1 MLLTLDMAT
10 IVVFAAHNDD
20 HALAMGGTIAKHYK
34 AKDEVYTFIG
44 SFGEM
49 SHPHY
54 KPEVIRKVR
63 VKEAQ
68 RADRAYG
75 GTAKVQFLGLREL
88 KFPEDWERKRLTTQI
103 AKRLKKLKPSKLYLP
118 GENEM
123 HPDHAAIAKLVLSMY
138 DEAGLKA
145 DVYAYY
151 TYPNLRRPRK
161 VKLIVDVSNTYRKKL
176 DGLRAYK
183 SQIHIFTH
191 AISNNMLYVYILIR
205 DWLHGFLNGT
215 RFTETFYKLR

>member
-1 MLLTLDMAT
+1 MAT

-20 HALAMGGTIAKHYK
+20 HALAMGATIAKHYK

-54 KPEVIRKVR
+54 KPEVIRKAR

-68 RADRAYG
+68 RADRAFG
-75 GTAKVQFLGLREL
+75 GKARVQFLGLREL
-88 KFPEDWERKRLTTQI
+88 KFFEDWERKGLAKQM
-103 AKRLKKLKPSKLYLP
+103 AKRLKRLKPEKMYLP

-123 HPDHAAIAKLVLSMY
+123 HPDHAAITKLVLAVY
-138 DEAGLKA
+138 DEAGLTGDA
-145 DVYAYY
+145 YAYY
-151 TYPNLRRPRK
+151 VYPNLRRPRK
-161 VKLIVDVSNTYRKKL
+161 AKLVVDVSDTYRKKL
-176 DGLRAYK
+176 EGLKAYK

-191 AISNNMLYVYILIR
+191 AITNNMLYIYELIR

-215 RFTETFYKLR
+215 RFMETFYKLR